1 MQSNIFT
8 VSAAY
13 LFKSFC
19 HISFKAKRLQKK
31 KFLPVGGSWLFF
43 ISLGWRIGNKQ
54 LFKVDLTKNLNQ
66 KILTKNLVTIKRWD
80 GVKNEK
86 V

>member
-31 KFLPVGGSWLFF
+31 SFYLWVAYDYFLFHLAEG
-43 ISLGWRIGNKQ
+43 
-54 LFKVDLTKNLNQ
+54 
-66 KILTKNLVTIKRWD
+66 
-80 GVKNEK
+80 
-86 V
+86 